1 MLLLLLLAPLDWILM
16 TLLVCT
22 ELMGRLLRRV
32 SPRKAPTFSRPRPE
46 CSFVMVN
53 WNGRAALSES
63 LPALLLATRSH
74 GGNHEV
80 ILVDNDSIDGSE
92 EFVRQQFPQVRIIK
106 SGENIYFGGGNRR
119 GISFATRDILILMNS
134 DTLADAD
141 FIAPLL
147 AAFADPAVFG
157 VASLVRAEGGAFR
170 ETGKTTAYFDS
181 CDLKWDHQPVS
192 SENKD
197 QGYCPV
203 FWLHRGAVAL
213 DRRKYLWLGGLD
225 RVYDPFYLE
234 DADLSC
240 RAWKV
245 GWKCLL
251 SFGSR
256 VSHQHHIGV
265 SRYHAVRMAAAG
277 EAFLRLIVRRNRY
290 IFFWKNI
297 GNFSMLFKHGLLAA
311 SRRVQG
317 ARIGPSRAKGE
328 AHSYFAALKRLPFI
342 LKAKLAMAACVVRT
356 DQEIF
361 ELTTCGQSGSAL
373 SSEFELDVAKGISLP
388 ISKADG

>member
-157 VASLVRAEGGAFR
+157 VASLVRAE
-170 ETGKTTAYFDS
+170 
-181 CDLKWDHQPVS
+181 
-192 SENKD
+192 
-197 QGYCPV
+197 
-203 FWLHRGAVAL
+203 RGAL
-213 DRRKYLWLGGLD
+213 DR
-225 RVYDPFYLE
+225 
-234 DADLSC
+234 
-240 RAWKV
+240 
-245 GWKCLL
+245 
-251 SFGSR
+251 
-256 VSHQHHIGV
+256 
-265 SRYHAVRMAAAG
+265 
-277 EAFLRLIVRRNRY
+277 
-290 IFFWKNI
+290 
-297 GNFSMLFKHGLLAA
+297 
-311 SRRVQG
+311 
-317 ARIGPSRAKGE
+317 
-328 AHSYFAALKRLPFI
+328 
-342 LKAKLAMAACVVRT
+342 
-356 DQEIF
+356 
-361 ELTTCGQSGSAL
+361 
-373 SSEFELDVAKGISLP
+373 
-388 ISKADG
+388 